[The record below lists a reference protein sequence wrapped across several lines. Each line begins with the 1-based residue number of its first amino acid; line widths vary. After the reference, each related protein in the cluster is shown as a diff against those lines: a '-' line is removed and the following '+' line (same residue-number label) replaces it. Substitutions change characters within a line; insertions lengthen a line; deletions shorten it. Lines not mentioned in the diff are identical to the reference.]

1 MERKN
6 LLSSP
11 PEKVLLM
18 YQAVVDMVGEGFD
31 INTMKVSDITTRAG
45 IGKGTAYEYF
55 SSKEEIITHALAFDV
70 LKKREELLLIAKKEE
85 SFRAKIERILDY
97 IGEKFGEHQTFC
109 MLFRIG
115 TGSYEISE
123 SLKRECGKLKQD
135 ISGYQT
141 EEIIANLMKQGV
153 AEGII
158 KEQDV
163 YRQGIALVA
172 QATAFA
178 ACLAAKNAEKEIP
191 VTVEQ
196 AKEFVYDSL
205 VKSLN

>member
-1 MERKN
+1 MEGKK
-6 LLSSP
+6 LLSAP

-18 YQAVVDMVGEGFD
+18 YQAVVDMVDEGVD

-55 SSKEEIITHALAFDV
+55 SSKEEIITNALAFDV
-70 LKKREELLLIAKKEE
+70 IKKREELLLIINREE
-85 SFRAKIERILDY
+85 SFREKIERILDY

-123 SLKRECGKLKQD
+123 PLKRECGKIKQD
-135 ISGYQT
+135 ISAYRL
-141 EEIIANLMKQGV
+141 EEIIAKLMEQGV
-153 AEGII
+153 REGII

-178 ACLAAKNAEKEIP
+178 ACLVAKNAGKEIP

-196 AKEFVYDSL
+196 AKAFVYDSL